1 MTITNDEKVFFN
13 AGDVVIL
20 RHKDL
25 KNRVPM
31 YVVEKVSRQYKHGD
45 DLSNMFIGLRC
56 RWMDDNKVLREA
68 IFSTKDLEFYK

>member
-1 MTITNDEKVFFN
+1 MAITDDEKIFFN

-31 YVVEKVSRQYKHGD
+31 YVVEKVTRQYKNGED
-45 DLSNMFIGLRC
+45 ISNMFVGLRC
-56 RWMDDNKVLREA
+56 RWYDDSKVLREA